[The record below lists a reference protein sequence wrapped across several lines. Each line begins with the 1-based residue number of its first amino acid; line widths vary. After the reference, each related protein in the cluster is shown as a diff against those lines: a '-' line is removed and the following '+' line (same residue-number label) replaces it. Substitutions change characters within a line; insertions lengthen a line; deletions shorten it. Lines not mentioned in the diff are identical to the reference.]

1 MALAIRGMGRC
12 WEDAAEQK
20 RGPVSLGINLAT
32 GSTNRLS
39 PPISRRHTDSYLYC
53 QVAAAT
59 AAAVAA
65 REKRGDSSK
74 KPRRYRDSG
83 ETKCITTR
91 HTKGPGSVRG
101 SDSWGSTVWKKLP
114 EVSCDMLDIFCRYFQ
129 QNENKEFLI
138 FFLPNTT
145 FLQPRVTETRI
156 CTLKIQQ
163 NPNFQSVA
171 ANQGSLL
178 PP

>member
-91 HTKGPGSVRG
+91 HIKGPGSVRG

-129 QNENKEFLI
+129 RNENKEF
-138 FFLPNTT
+138 FFFFSQTQRSCN
-145 FLQPRVTETRI
+145 RGW
-156 CTLKIQQ
+156 LK
-163 NPNFQSVA
+163 PAFA
-171 ANQGSLL
+171 L
-178 PP
+178 

>member
-65 REKRGDSSK
+65 QEKRGDSSK

-91 HTKGPGSVRG
+91 HIKDPGSVRG

-129 QNENKEFLI
+129 RNENKEFVI
-138 FFLPNTT
+138 FFSQTQRSCNWGWLK
-145 FLQPRVTETRI
+145 TRI

-163 NPNFQSVA
+163 NPNFQSVV